1 MVGDHLERPVL
12 TPSSP
17 TRRSFYLTPAAAPAV
32 TGSGG
37 ARASGKTGRSQPPTR
52 PCCAIPRQ
60 CGDLSGRLAS
70 IRSISLTGFRCVTPS
85 IANARRRWR
94 ALAAGTPMDTTVV
107 PGARILPTGAPARRA
122 GRAGRRGTNPPDR
135 KNAASRLRAHLFLYL
150 G

>member
-37 ARASGKTGRSQPPTR
+37 ARARGKTGRSQPPTR

-70 IRSISLTGFRCVTPS
+70 IRSISLTGLRCVTPS
-85 IANARRRWR
+85 IATARRRWR
-94 ALAAGTPMDTTVV
+94 ALAAGTHIDQTLL
-107 PGARILPTGAPARRA
+107 PGARRVPTSAPAQRSSQA
-122 GRAGRRGTNPPDR
+122 GHRGPYHP
-135 KNAASRLRAHLFLYL
+135 RLHLTEKAPE
-150 G
+150 